1 MGKKISDLKPHN
13 NVMYPANNTP
23 QQNFLEWC
31 ISWGCWGA
39 GTVLMNIQQS
49 THRLL
54 VDLNTWNDLIFKI
67 LQTTAF
73 IISITVGVLTLLKL
87 LGYRLPQI
95 PKLKRKKKND
105 N

>member
-1 MGKKISDLKPHN
+1 
-13 NVMYPANNTP
+13 MYPPNNTP
-23 QQNFLEWC
+23 QHNFLEWC
-31 ISWGCWGA
+31 VTWGFWGA
-39 GTVLMNIQQS
+39 GTVLGDIQ
-49 THRLL
+49 TRTGIIL
-54 VDLNTWNDLIFKI
+54 VELNTWNDLIFKI

-73 IISITVGVLTLLKL
+73 IISITVGVMTLLKL